1 MDPLTEKMVRLYRE
15 TSLSKP
21 KIAEK
26 LGVTTPTVSGRLVR
40 FFKRHPELKQRGGQ
54 SGSNLAGKKGPVKGE
69 PIELVAAMSEHDFLK
84 PFDWAGRLE
93 EGIRKLTTESK
104 SAVIRDD
111 DFRKSLKIPQDKWR
125 RLKRMG
131 GYKEYQL
138 VIHGSTYW
146 CQKET
151 KSRLKAKIELAEEV
165 L

>member
-1 MDPLTEKMVRLYRE
+1 MDPLTEKMVKLYRE
-15 TSLSKP
+15 TDLSKP
-21 KIAEK
+21 KIAEE
-26 LGVTTPTVSGRLVR
+26 LGVTTAAVSGRLVR
-40 FFKRHPELKQRGGQ
+40 FFRRHPELKQRGRK
-54 SGSNLAGKKGPVKGE
+54 SGSKVSSKKGPVKGE
-69 PIELVAAMSEHDFLK
+69 PIELVAAMSETDFLK

-93 EGIRKLTTESK
+93 EGIEKLTPESK

-151 KSRLKAKIELAEEV
+151 RARLTAKIELAEEV